1 MGGFLY
7 YNKQQSPPDAARLR
21 HSLQALEKKQLSDGR
36 SLPLNEIIETD
47 DFAIHFYNKI
57 GVQSENLLRFPD
69 GDFILFTGTL
79 IYKKQ
84 TGVNALKELYTDFI
98 PDKFK
103 FDALRGHFCVLIYKN
118 KTLYTWNDYFGVYH
132 VFTNKNHGII
142 SSSFLSVVRLLDKKQ
157 LHLQAMYEYARE
169 GACYGDDTYIQEVKL
184 LNAFKIHQPGHRH
197 QEIKKTITLPVIS
210 STNFNDRV
218 AKTVEHLLDYFD
230 AIKQSFGNEVCSAL
244 SGGYDSRLILA
255 LLTECDI
262 EPSLYVYG
270 SEQSADVQIA
280 KSISAGEGLTIH
292 HDNRI
297 IGKPSLENF
306 HSLMQLEY
314 FYCDGHG
321 PNGAFTNGAE
331 QAARTIRTDAAGL
344 QLNGGG
350 GEIFRNFWKLPDKPI
365 RINQF
370 LKSRFDSL
378 PSNYFQD
385 NFNSDEYLKNM
396 SNKIQFMLEIDR
408 TLLTREELE
417 KLYVYMRIK
426 YWMGYNTSIQNVR
439 SYALIPFAEPIFAI
453 SSFIIP
459 FKQKECGI
467 FEAALINQIN
477 PKLASYN
484 SAYGHNFSDKPTV
497 KTRIKNSMAVNI
509 PIAMR
514 RTLRQYRYRLL
525 RSQLPIYLHQ
535 DYINSVV
542 PKDGL
547 YMQEYFNLEN
557 IRDPLMLSRLHTIN
571 LVLSDPF

>member
-7 YNKQQSPPDAARLR
+7 YNKQQNPPDATRLR
-21 HSLQALEKKQLSDGR
+21 HSLQALEKRQLSDGR
-36 SLPLNEIIETD
+36 SLPLKEIIETD
-47 DFAIHFYNKI
+47 NFTIHLYNKI
-57 GVQSENLLRFPD
+57 GVRSENLLRFPD
-69 GDFILFTGTL
+69 GDFIIFTGTL

-84 TGVNALKELYTDFI
+84 TGLSALEELYTDFI

-103 FDALRGHFCVLIYKN
+103 FDALWGHFSVLMYKN

-169 GACYGDDTYIQEVKL
+169 GASYGDDTYIEEVKL
-184 LNAFKIHQPGHRH
+184 LNAFKIHQLGHGH
-197 QEIKKTITLPVIS
+197 QEIKKLIDLPVIS
-210 STNFNDRV
+210 TTNFNDRI
-218 AKTVEHLLDYFD
+218 AKTVEQLLDYFD
-230 AIKQSFGNEVCSAL
+230 VIKQSFGSEVCSAL

-255 LLTECDI
+255 LLTECDF
-262 EPSLYVYG
+262 EPYLYVYG
-270 SEQSADVQIA
+270 VERSPDVQIA
-280 KSISAGEGLTIH
+280 KSITAGEGLTIH

-297 IGKPSLENF
+297 IGKPSLDSF
-306 HSLMQLEY
+306 HNLLQLEY

-321 PNGAFTNGAE
+321 PNGTFTNGAE

-350 GEIFRNFWKLPDKPI
+350 GEIFRNFWKSPDKSI
-365 RINQF
+365 RIGQF
-370 LKSRFDSL
+370 LESRFDSL
-378 PSNYFQD
+378 PSNYFKD
-385 NFNSDEYLKNM
+385 NFNSDEYLQNM

-408 TLLTREELE
+408 SLLTREELE

-439 SYALIPFAEPIFAI
+439 SYALIPFAEPIFGI

-484 SAYGHNFSDKPTV
+484 SAYGHNFSDKLTV
-497 KTRIKNSMAVNI
+497 KTRIKNSMAVNL
-509 PIAMR
+509 PIAIR
-514 RTLRQYRYRLL
+514 RPLRQYRYRLL
-525 RSQLPIYLHQ
+525 RSQLPFYLHQ
-535 DYINSVV
+535 DYTDSVV

-547 YMQEYFNLEN
+547 YMQEYFNFEN